1 MSNRDRQGSSL
12 GGFLLLLAGVI
23 VVLAIFAGILI
34 AWPNYN
40 VYRREM
46 SGKAELSE
54 ATWNRQIA
62 VEEAQAE
69 LDAATL
75 LRDAEIVRAGGVAES
90 IAIIGDSLQNN
101 EAYLRYLWI
110 QSLHDSYGE
119 VIYVP
124 TEANLPIL
132 EAGRLNV
139 PAPAE

>member
-1 MSNRDRQGSSL
+1 MSNRNGNGSSL
-12 GGFLLLLAGVI
+12 GGFLFLLAAVI
-23 VVLAIFAGILI
+23 VIIAIIGGILL

-40 VYRREM
+40 VWRREM
-46 SGKAELSE
+46 SGKAELQE

-69 LDAATL
+69 LESASL
-75 LRDAEIVRAGGVAES
+75 LRDAEVVRAGGVAEA
-90 IAIIGDSLQNN
+90 IEIIGDSLQDN
-101 EAYLRYLWI
+101 ESYLRYLWI

-139 PAPAE
+139 PVPAE

>member
-1 MSNRDRQGSSL
+1 MSNRDGSALS
-12 GGFLLLLAGVI
+12 GFLFLFAGVI
-23 VVLAIFAGILI
+23 VVLAIIIGILV

-40 VYRREM
+40 VWRREM
-46 SGKAELSE
+46 SGKAELQE

-62 VEEAQAE
+62 VEEAPAE
-69 LDAATL
+69 LESASL
-75 LRDAEIVRAGGVAES
+75 LKDAEVVRAGGVAEA
-90 IAIIGDSLQNN
+90 IEIIGDSLQDN
-101 EAYLRYLWI
+101 ESYLRYLWI

>member
-1 MSNRDRQGSSL
+1 MSNRNGSSL
-12 GGFLLLLAGVI
+12 GGLIFGFVIVI
-23 VVLAIFAGILI
+23 VVLGIIIGILV

-40 VYRREM
+40 VWRREM
-46 SGKAELSE
+46 SGKAELQE

-69 LDAATL
+69 LESASL
-75 LRDAEIVRAGGVAES
+75 LRDAEVVRAGGVAEA
-90 IAIIGDSLQNN
+90 IVIIGDSLQNN
-101 EAYLRYLWI
+101 ESYLRYLWI

-132 EAGRLNV
+132 EAGRLNI
-139 PAPAE
+139 PAPTE

>member
-1 MSNRDRQGSSL
+1 MSNRNGSSL
-12 GGFLLLLAGVI
+12 GGFLFLLAGVI
-23 VVLAIFAGILI
+23 VIIAIIAGILL

-40 VYRREM
+40 VWRREM

-75 LRDAEIVRAGGVAES
+75 LKDAEVVRAGGVAEA
-90 IAIIGDSLQNN
+90 IEIIGDSLQDN
-101 EAYLRYLWI
+101 ESYLRYLWI

>member
-1 MSNRDRQGSSL
+1 MSNGNGSALS
-12 GGFLLLLAGVI
+12 GFLFILAVVI
-23 VVLAIFAGILI
+23 VILGIIIGVLI

-40 VYRREM
+40 VWRREM

-75 LRDAEIVRAGGVAES
+75 LKDAEVVRAGGVAEA
-90 IAIIGDSLQNN
+90 IKIIGDSLQDN
-101 EAYLRYLWI
+101 ESYLRYLWI